1 MEKKVF
7 YLEPKESP
15 GLAKIFHIVLG
26 IACIVIAIYWVIFN
40 IQSIKTDGTLW
51 ITILFLVLF
60 GVYQILDG
68 AGKTRKYISTEQG
81 KLILKQHS
89 VLPALILKSE
99 DIEKVEIFPL
109 SIIFK
114 IRNRSKI
121 VFRFGLSYLE
131 IIDPVKNEIAG
142 FAGLNHIPYEI
153 KNEEL

>member
-7 YLEPKESP
+7 YLESKENP

-60 GVYQILDG
+60 GVYQVLDG
-68 AGKTRKYISTEQG
+68 AGKTRKYISTEPG

-89 VLPALILKSE
+89 VLPVVKIKSE
-99 DIEKVEIFPL
+99 DIEKIEIFPL
-109 SIIFK
+109 SVSFK
-114 IRNRSKI
+114 IRNRNKI
-121 VFRFGLSYLE
+121 VFRFGLSYIE

-142 FAGLNHIPYEI
+142 FAGLNHISYEI
-153 KNEEL
+153 KVEEL